1 MIKFKCSCGSKLE
14 VSDKYA
20 GKVGK
25 CPACDATISVP
36 SGRPP
41 KPSESTEEAGI
52 SFRCPCGQAMAIRA
66 EYAGKQC
73 RCSSCD
79 QVLVV
84 PGAVPTAKVVSSM
97 EQPIGPRGS
106 SDSRISEPVQNPTHV
121 AAAATQN
128 TSPRFRRTCLIVAAS
143 LLVIAL
149 VGVACV
155 LYFGN
160 GRVSNSESESI
171 RSTRNPSQDK
181 EDEAHTY
188 CVQGIAHSEEGLHDL
203 AIQDLTKAIELK
215 PGFAVAYYNRG
226 VIYSE
231 KGLHDLAIQ
240 DLTKAI
246 ELKPGFAGAYRNRG
260 FNYSKKGL
268 LDLAIKDYTKAIELE
283 PDSAV
288 VYYLRSVVYAMQ
300 KDHDASWADLRA
312 AQKLGFKVPAGFVK
326 ALLEASRRS
335 E

>member
-1 MIKFKCSCGSKLE
+1 MVPAGRHDGSRE
-14 VSDKYA
+14 PDSA
-20 GKVGK
+20 
-25 CPACDATISVP
+25 AT
-36 SGRPP
+36 
-41 KPSESTEEAGI
+41 I
-52 SFRCPCGQAMAIRA
+52 SFRCPCGEAITIKVQ
-66 EYAGKQC
+66 YAGKQF
-73 RCSSCD
+73 RCPACD

-84 PGAVPTAKVVSSM
+84 PDAVPTAKVVSCM

-121 AAAATQN
+121 AAATIQN

-143 LLVIAL
+143 LLIIAL

-171 RSTRNPSQDK
+171 RNK

-203 AIQDLTKAIELK
+203 AIQDFTKAIELK

-226 VIYSE
+226 VSYTE
-231 KGLHDLAIQ
+231 KGLHDRAIQDLTKAIALEPGFADAYYNRGVSYSKKDLHDLAIQ

-246 ELKPGFAGAYRNRG
+246 ALEPGFAGAYHNRG
-260 FNYSKKGL
+260 FNYGKKGL

-283 PDSAV
+283 PDSGV
-288 VYYLRSVVYAMQ
+288 VYYLRSVAYAMQ

-312 AQKLGFKVPAGFVK
+312 AQKLGVKVPAGFVK

>member
-1 MIKFKCSCGSKLE
+1 MVPAGRHDGSRE
-14 VSDKYA
+14 PDSA
-20 GKVGK
+20 
-25 CPACDATISVP
+25 AT
-36 SGRPP
+36 
-41 KPSESTEEAGI
+41 I
-52 SFRCPCGQAMAIRA
+52 SFRCPCGEAITIKVQ
-66 EYAGKQC
+66 YAGKQF
-73 RCSSCD
+73 RCPACD

-84 PGAVPTAKVVSSM
+84 PDAVPTAKVVSCM

-121 AAAATQN
+121 AAATIQN

-143 LLVIAL
+143 LLIIAL

-171 RSTRNPSQDK
+171 RNK

-203 AIQDLTKAIELK
+203 AIQDFTKAIELK

-226 VIYSE
+226 VSYTE
-231 KGLHDLAIQ
+231 KGLHDRAIQ

-246 ELKPGFAGAYRNRG
+246 ALEPGFAGAYHNRG
-260 FNYSKKGL
+260 FNYGKKGL

-283 PDSAV
+283 PDSGV
-288 VYYLRSVVYAMQ
+288 VYYLRSVAYAMQ

-312 AQKLGFKVPAGFVK
+312 AQKLGVKVPAGFVK